1 MNIFGR
7 NGQGVDVPEID
18 VHGDNIRV
26 QGTEAVE
33 EQQREPQPRD
43 REYKLPK
50 TKWFSDEEMGWRP
63 CGCHL

>member
-50 TKWFSDEEMGWRP
+50 TKWFF
-63 CGCHL
+63 